1 VKKILLI
8 SSIAVFF
15 ASISLAQEF
24 GSDRASHLSGSQ
36 SLGLSIVSF
45 NGLEEPDLPAVNF
58 RFWFDDNVAVEA
70 VLGAAG
76 GDNRDIVYLEGKL
89 LAIIKNYN
97 SLNFYASAFAG
108 FGISNYARAESGSL
122 LNVGAGLGAE
132 WFVINNL
139 SISYE
144 INLLYSE
151 KGGNHS
157 QFGISA
163 DVLPKAG
170 IRIYL

>member
-1 VKKILLI
+1 MKKIFLAL
-8 SSIAVFF
+8 SFSLFF
-15 ASISLAQEF
+15 AGISFAQDF
-24 GSDRASHLSGSQ
+24 GTDKALHLSGSK

-45 NGLEEPDLPAVNF
+45 NGLAEPDLPAVNF

-70 VLGAAG
+70 VFGGAG
-76 GDNRDIVYLEGKL
+76 GDNRDIVYVEGKL

-97 SLNFYASAFAG
+97 SLNFYASAFGG
-108 FGISNYARAESGSL
+108 FGISNYARAESASL
-122 LNVGAGLGAE
+122 LNIGAGIGAE

-151 KGGNHS
+151 KGGGDS
-157 QFGISA
+157 QIGISA

-170 IRIYL
+170 IRIYF